1 MKLAPVPEDPD
12 EEPEWCEMEAFCS
25 DMTFMVEL
33 SCGHKLCLGCFSSYA
48 AVVVLIRLLALGLL

>member
-48 AVVVLIRLLALGLL
+48 AVLVLIGL